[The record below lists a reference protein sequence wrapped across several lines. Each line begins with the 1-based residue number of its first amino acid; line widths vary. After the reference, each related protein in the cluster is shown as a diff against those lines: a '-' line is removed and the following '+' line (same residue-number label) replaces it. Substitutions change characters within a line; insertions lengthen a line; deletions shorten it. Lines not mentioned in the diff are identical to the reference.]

1 MQMALTRSPD
11 HLETVVVTTQTQ
23 ARSRDALRIRDAE
36 LAQRAAQGDIK
47 AFEAIMRLHN
57 RALYRTARSITQNDA
72 DAEDAVQQAYIR
84 AYEALPGFRADSGLR
99 TWLTRI
105 AINEALERLRKRK
118 RELQT
123 VESEN
128 VIDLESHRD
137 MTYDPPGSETPEQ
150 MAMRHQ
156 TRKLLEQKID
166 ELPSAFR
173 SVFVMRALEEMTVEE
188 TAACLGIAEVTVR
201 TRFFRAR
208 RMLRESLHA
217 DVSFALDDAFAFD
230 GERCDRIVHSVLA
243 IIAPRTH

>member
-1 MQMALTRSPD
+1 
-11 HLETVVVTTQTQ
+11 VTTQTQ
-23 ARSRDALRIRDAE
+23 ERPRDAVHTGDAE
-36 LAQRAAQGDIK
+36 LAQRAARGDTK

-84 AYEALPGFRADSGLR
+84 AYEALPGFRGASALR

-105 AINEALERLRKRK
+105 VINEALERLRKRK

-123 VESEN
+123 FQSEN

-137 MTYDPPGSETPEQ
+137 MIYDPAADETPERA
-150 MAMRHQ
+150 AMRQQ
-156 TRKLLEQKID
+156 TRKLLERKID

-173 SVFVMRALEEMTVEE
+173 SVFVMRALEEMSVEE
-188 TAACLGIAEVTVR
+188 TAACLGIEEVTVR

-208 RMLRESLHA
+208 RMLRESLHS

-230 GERCDRIVHSVLA
+230 GERCDRIVHRVLA
-243 IIAPRTH
+243 IIAP